1 MAYTNFER
9 TIKITILSGT
19 FYSWSPL
26 KRIRPMVGHL
36 PKAIS
41 YSSQNV
47 NIRAL
52 VKVFILTTGIFP
64 A

>member
-1 MAYTNFER
+1 MLIFLY
-9 TIKITILSGT
+9 KK
-19 FYSWSPL
+19 SPL
-26 KRIRPMVGHL
+26 KRIRPMIGHL

-52 VKVFILTTGIFP
+52 VKVLILTTGIFP